1 MNKAIVFIFC
11 FYSLS
16 LLGQGKQ
23 NTLNT
28 ILFEYTHQFPF
39 GDLAKDY
46 GDNSSISMGYM
57 EKTKQ
62 NWIFEIDGSYIF
74 GYKIKSENLFDG
86 IATKNEE
93 IINKDGLFANVL
105 TYERGFS
112 IFLNG
117 GKAFTFY
124 EGNETGIYL
133 FSGIGYMQH
142 KFVFKHKKI
151 SFLIWMMSIKKVM
164 TD

>member
-16 LLGQGKQ
+16 LLGQGKK
-23 NTLNT
+23 NILNT

-62 NWIFEIDGSYIF
+62 NWIFEIEGSYIF
-74 GYKIKSENLFDG
+74 GYKIKSEDLFDG
-86 IATKNEE
+86 IATL
-93 IINKDGLFANVL
+93 ID
-105 TYERGFS
+105 
-112 IFLNG
+112 FLNL
-117 GKAFTFY
+117 KSDLIVSSTFLKY
-124 EGNETGIYL
+124 
-133 FSGIGYMQH
+133 FS
-142 KFVFKHKKI
+142 V
-151 SFLIWMMSIKKVM
+151 
-164 TD
+164 